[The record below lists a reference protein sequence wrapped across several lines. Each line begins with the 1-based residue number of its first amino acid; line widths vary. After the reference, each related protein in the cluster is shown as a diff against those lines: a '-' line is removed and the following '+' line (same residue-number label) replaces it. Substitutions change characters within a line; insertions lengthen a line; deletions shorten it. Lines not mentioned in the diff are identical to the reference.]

1 MNCYLRPAMKRPL
14 QVYFDDAE
22 LSRLEAW
29 AESHG
34 WTKSQAVRA
43 AVRALTSPA
52 ERDPLL
58 ELSGMVDGLPADLSE
73 RFDHHLNAT
82 FVAERP
88 PPYGAEGATARK
100 RATRTRV
107 RR

>member
-1 MNCYLRPAMKRPL
+1 MKSPV
-14 QVYFDDAE
+14 QVYFDDVE
-22 LSRLEAW
+22 LERLEAW
-29 AESHG
+29 ARDRG
-34 WTKSQAVRA
+34 WTKSQVVRA
-43 AVRALTSPA
+43 AVRALTSSPQG
-52 ERDPLL
+52 DPLL

-88 PPYGAEGATARK
+88 APYGARGRRT
-100 RATRTRV
+100 RARV

>member
-1 MNCYLRPAMKRPL
+1 MKRPL

-22 LSRLEAW
+22 LSRLESW
-29 AESHG
+29 AASHG

-58 ELSGMVDGLPADLSE
+58 ELSGMVDGLPADLSQ
-73 RFDHHLNAT
+73 RFDHYLNAT

-88 PPYGAEGATARK
+88 PPYGAEGAAPSKGGT
-100 RATRTRV
+100 RARV

>member
-1 MNCYLRPAMKRPL
+1 MKRPV

-22 LSRLEAW
+22 LTRLERW
-29 AESHG
+29 AKERG
-34 WTKSQAVRA
+34 WTKSQAVRVA
-43 AVRALTSPA
+43 IRALTAPRA
-52 ERDPLL
+52 RDPLL
-58 ELSGMVDGLPADLSE
+58 EVSGMVDGLPSDLSE

-88 PPYGAEGATARK
+88 PPYGPGRG
-100 RATRTRV
+100 RARTRL

>member
-1 MNCYLRPAMKRPL
+1 MMKRPL

-22 LSRLEAW
+22 LSRLETW

-43 AVRALTSPA
+43 AVRALTSPP

-73 RFDHHLNAT
+73 RFDHYLNAT

-88 PPYGAEGATARK
+88 PSHGPQGSTPKKRRAR
-100 RATRTRV
+100 ARV

>member
-1 MNCYLRPAMKRPL
+1 MMKRPL

-22 LSRLEAW
+22 LDRLETW
-29 AESHG
+29 ATAHG

-43 AVRALTSPA
+43 AVRALTSPP

-88 PPYGAEGATARK
+88 PPYGTRARRP
-100 RATRTRV
+100 RARV